1 MAENVNRQI
10 LLASRPDGAPTPQNF
25 RLAEGPVPEPGDGEA
40 LYRTIYISLDPYM
53 RGRMNDAESYAE
65 PVAIDGLMG
74 GGSVGRV
81 VESNASGVAE
91 GDYVLGYGAWQD
103 YAVAKGKHLR
113 KLDPAA
119 APISTA
125 LGVLGMP
132 GMTAYCGLLRI
143 GEPKAGET
151 VVVASASGPVGGTVG
166 QIARLK
172 GCRAVGIAGTDEKC
186 AYVRDELVFDDCI
199 NHRRDDLAEALAAAC
214 PDGIDIYFEN
224 VGGRVFDAVYP
235 LLNSFARIPVC
246 GVITR
251 YNVAET
257 PPGPDRLAAYFANTL
272 TKRFRTQGFIVTD
285 FEDMRGDFERDM
297 GAWVRDGKV
306 RYKEDIVEG
315 LENAP
320 ATMIGLLEGRNFG
333 KQLIRVSHD
342 PTR

>member
-1 MAENVNRQI
+1 MADDVNRQI
-10 LLASRPDGAPTPQNF
+10 LLASRPDGAPTADNF
-25 RLAEGPVPEPGDGEA
+25 RLAESPVPEPGDGEA

-53 RGRMNDAESYAE
+53 RGRMNDGESYAE
-65 PVAIDGLMG
+65 PVAIDGVMG

-81 VESNASGVAE
+81 VASNAPEVAE

-103 YAVAKGKHLR
+103 YAVMKGKHLR

-143 GEPKAGET
+143 GEPEAGET

-172 GCRAVGIAGTDEKC
+172 GCRAVGIAGADEKC
-186 AYVRDELVFDDCI
+186 AYVTDELGFDDCI
-199 NHRRDDLAEALAAAC
+199 SHRRDDLAEALAAAC
-214 PDGIDIYFEN
+214 PDGIDIYYEN

-235 LLNSFARIPVC
+235 LLNAFARIPVC
-246 GVITR
+246 GVISR

-257 PPGPDRLAAYFANTL
+257 RPGPDRLPAYIADSL

-297 GAWVRDGKV
+297 SQWIREGKV

-320 ATMIGLLEGRNFG
+320 ETMIGLLEGKNFG
-333 KQLIRVSHD
+333 KQLILVSDD